1 MNSSSESMK
10 KRVLILIGW
19 VLAVAVL
26 VVSVL
31 AMLRTPDHIK
41 GAQRLNHAYFA
52 KSREAGTWQSIE
64 LPDGWDE
71 RLPGYGG
78 FGWYRLHINLDDTP
92 SKLWGIY
99 MPRLSMN
106 AEVYVNGV
114 LSGSGGS
121 MEEPVSRH
129 WNLPLY
135 LQIIPSTLKVGDNE
149 ILIRIRGYANGRS
162 GLSPIFVGTD
172 DALFPV
178 YRTRLLHSHELSVG
192 AFAVNMTLGLILL
205 VWWYASKDRAFLWFA
220 IGSILSC
227 VYILDSFWVNTPLF
241 RIDWRWLTHAAVA
254 CSISFYYLFM
264 LRMLEH
270 PVARLER
277 TFLIY
282 AFVGAL
288 LLRLADNA
296 HQLPFALALHLGVLC
311 MMIHLIWLSF
321 SGWLKHSKHLHLWL
335 GVCMLMVA
343 AFGFADWIPVTFHIE
358 KKTPYIYYLGPVAF
372 SFAVSLVLLMRFLNA
387 LQTERNFANY
397 LRTSLAEQEEL
408 LVQQHQRIA
417 VLERERAV
425 DDERTRIMRELHD
438 GLGGHLVGALSISEK
453 QGKDVSLHNNIRYAL
468 DELRIMMDSLD
479 PDTDVLTML
488 GMLRMRIEPSLTQ
501 ANTRLEWDI
510 RCRPEN
516 MPNSA
521 ESSLNVMRIVQEAI
535 TNSVR
540 HAYSDR
546 IIFRMTH
553 SGFCIVDNG
562 NGFHKEVVS
571 HGRGLNNMEWR
582 CTQLGA
588 VLKIRSSKSGT
599 IVKVYFPERSSEKT
613 F

>member
-1 MNSSSESMK
+1 MNSSPDSIT
-10 KRVLILIGW
+10 KRILILSGW
-19 VLAVAVL
+19 MLTVAVL
-26 VVSVL
+26 VITVL
-31 AMLRTPDHIK
+31 ALLRTPDQIN
-41 GAQRLNHAYFA
+41 GAQRLSHASFS
-52 KSREAGTWQSIE
+52 KSGDPGTWQAVE
-64 LPDGWDE
+64 LPDGWDD

-78 FGWYRLHINLDDTP
+78 YGWYRLHINLDQVPD
-92 SKLWGIY
+92 KLWGIY

-106 AEVYVNGV
+106 AEVYVNAV

-135 LQIIPSTLKVGDNE
+135 LQIIPSTLKVGENE
-149 ILIRIRGYANGRS
+149 ILIRIKGYANGRS

-172 DALFPV
+172 KALFPV

-220 IGSILSC
+220 IGSMLSC

-241 RIDWRWLTHAAVA
+241 RIDWRWITHAAVA
-254 CSISFYYLFM
+254 CSVSFYYLFM

-277 TFLIY
+277 VFLIY
-282 AFVGAL
+282 AFAGSL

-296 HQLPFALALHLGVLC
+296 HQLPFALVLHLGVLC

-321 SGWLKHSKHLHLWL
+321 SGWLKDAKRLHLWL

-343 AFGFADWIPVTFHIE
+343 AFGFADWIPVAFHIE

-387 LQTERNFANY
+387 LKAEKNFAKQ
-397 LRTSLAEQEEL
+397 LRTSLAQQEEL
-408 LVQQHQRIA
+408 LIQQHQRIA
-417 VLERERAV
+417 LLERERAV

-453 QGKDVSLHNNIRYAL
+453 GKDEVLHDNIRHAL
-468 DELRIMMDSLD
+468 NELRIMMDSLD

-488 GMLRMRIEPSLTQ
+488 GMLRMRIEPSLAQ
-501 ANTRLEWDI
+501 AKTRLVWDI
-510 RCRPEN
+510 RCRPKN
-516 MPNSA
+516 IPDSA
-521 ESSLNVMRIVQEAI
+521 EAALNVMRIVQEAI

-540 HAYSDR
+540 HAHSER
-546 IIFRMTH
+546 IIFRMNC
-553 SGFCIVDNG
+553 SGFCVADNG
-562 NGFHKEVVS
+562 NGFPKHEVAQ
-571 HGRGLNNMEWR
+571 GRGLSNMKWR
-582 CTQLGA
+582 SSQLGA
-588 VLKIRSSKSGT
+588 ALKIRTSKKGT
-599 IVKVYFPERSSEKT
+599 IIRVSFRDHLSAET
-613 F
+613 A